1 MTELKR
7 KFCNGDDCKK
17 EKSINEFYTSN
28 SIMFSDGY
36 VPICKKCIKKLMDE
50 NNLDSIKKT
59 LQRIDK
65 PFVAKVWKSAEDGD
79 GDTVGNY
86 FRMINSLQQYKT
98 WNWSDSDFEG
108 ENDTQIYKH
117 KFDDL
122 ENVEELETEN
132 GTIYLNKEIAIKFG
146 SGFTNREYLTM
157 EKFYREM
164 DNTHDISQPQTKKQL
179 VYLCK
184 LQVQMDRALEEGDDG
199 AFKNYNDR
207 YEKILQSSGFRPI
220 DKKDSIEKTGMRSF
234 SAIFEEV
241 ERRGYVEPKPIS
253 ERMDLVDIALRE
265 FINYDRV
272 IDGHPRLDKAPS
284 YIMDE
289 LEKANGNLLKE
300 DGELDE

>member
-1 MTELKR
+1 MNDIKR
-7 KFCNGDDCKK
+7 KYCNGDDCKK

-28 SIMFSDGY
+28 SVMFADGY
-36 VPICKKCIKKLMDE
+36 VPICKKCIKKMMDE
-50 NNLDSIKKT
+50 NNMDSVKKT

-65 PFVAKVWKSAEDGD
+65 PFVAKVWKSAEDAD
-79 GDTVGNY
+79 SDTVGNY

-108 ENDTQIYKH
+108 EDTTQIYKH

-132 GTIYLNKEIAIKFG
+132 GTIFLTKEIALKYG

-157 EKFYREM
+157 EQFYIEM
-164 DNTHDISQPQTKKQL
+164 ENTHDISQPQTKKQL
-179 VYLCK
+179 VILCK
-184 LQVQMDRALEEGDDG
+184 LQVKMDRALEEGDDT

-207 YEKILQSSGFRPI
+207 YEKILMSSGFRPI

-253 ERMDLVDIALRE
+253 ERMDLVDVSMRE

-272 IDGHPRLDKAPS
+272 IDGQPRLDKAPT
-284 YIMDE
+284 YIMDK
-289 LEKANGNLLKE
+289 LEKVNGKLE
-300 DGELDE
+300 VDLDE

>member
-1 MTELKR
+1 MNK
-7 KFCNGDDCKK
+7 KYCNGNDCKK
-17 EKSINEFYTSN
+17 EKAITEFYASN
-28 SIMFSDGY
+28 SVLFDGY
-36 VPICKKCIKKLMDE
+36 VPICKKCIKKMINENDMD
-50 NNLDSIKKT
+50 SVKVA

-86 FRMINSLQQYKT
+86 FRMINSLHQYKE

-108 ENDTQIYKH
+108 ESNTNIYKQ
-117 KFDDL
+117 KFDNL
-122 ENVEELETEN
+122 EDIEEMETEN
-132 GTIYLNKEIAIKFG
+132 GTIYLNKDIALKYG

-157 EKFYREM
+157 ENFYIEM
-164 DNTHDISQPQTKKQL
+164 ENTHDISQPQTKKQL

-184 LQVQMDRALEEGDDG
+184 LQVQMDRALEENDDG

-241 ERRGYVEPKPIS
+241 ERKGYVEPKPIS
-253 ERMDLVDIALRE
+253 ERMDLVDVAMRE

-272 IDGHPRLDKAPS
+272 IDGHPRLEKTPS
-284 YIMDE
+284 YIMDK
-289 LEKANGNLLKE
+289 LEKVNGRLE
-300 DGELDE
+300 VDYE

>member
-1 MTELKR
+1 MSK
-7 KFCNGDDCKK
+7 KYCNGEDCKK
-17 EKSINEFYTSN
+17 DRSLSEFYTSN
-28 SIMFSDGY
+28 SVMFDGH
-36 VPICKKCIKKLMDE
+36 VPICKKCIKKMINE
-50 NNLDSIKKT
+50 NDMSSVKVT

-86 FRMINSLQQYKT
+86 FRMINSLHQYKE
-98 WNWSDSDFEG
+98 WNWSDSDFDG
-108 ENDTQIYKH
+108 ENETQIYKQ
-117 KFDDL
+117 KFDNL

-132 GTIYLNKEIAIKFG
+132 GTIYLNKEIAMKYG

-157 EKFYREM
+157 EKFFREM
-164 DNTHDISQPQTKKQL
+164 ENTHDISQPQTKKQL

-184 LQVQMDRALEEGDDG
+184 LQVQMDRALEENDDG

-241 ERRGYVEPKPIS
+241 ERRGHVQPKPIE
-253 ERMDLVDIALRE
+253 ERMDLLDVAMRE

-272 IDGHPRLDKAPS
+272 IDGNPRLDKAPS
-284 YIMDE
+284 YIME
-289 LEKANGNLLKE
+289 KLEEANGKLLGT
-300 DGELDE
+300 DGDSDE